1 MNSTGELTAIAK
13 IKIENMTVNG
23 IHKNL
28 KNKEDVLM
36 NRLTEYQYQIRFQAV
51 QISANDN
58 TNEY

>member
-51 QISANDN
+51 
-58 TNEY
+58 